1 MEDVLTDI
9 PPPSRFFQEDLNIF
23 TPPSPSLP
31 RPFLLFSDTHAY
43 KILRPSTLI
52 VAISPAS
59 RQIFQKVSKTR
70 VGSLIL
76 PEILFSGN
84 TVVPSA
90 KDKSCY
96 IYSLD
101 DSDNPVVVVLVQCP
115 IPAERSHVFSKVLL
129 GGQIVPKRVLIL
141 DSIQSQNF
149 RCKLSRDETLAYKLE
164 TLSQSDSSGDACG
177 SSSLLKGLDY
187 FPSGSVIDG
196 LAAALLARC
205 QILNI
210 KGTLCVCWPEFDNS
224 VVLLLK
230 SLLLKD
236 VLQETNFDSGN
247 GYGDESLRY
256 GWTKDPVL
264 ESELYT

>member
-1 MEDVLTDI
+1 MTDI

-31 RPFLLFSDTHAY
+31 RPFLLFSDPHAD

-59 RQIFQKVSKTR
+59 RQIFHKVSKTR

-129 GGQIVPKRVLIL
+129 GAQIVPKRVLIL

-164 TLSQSDSSGDACG
+164 TLSQSDSSGDGCG

-196 LAAALLARC
+196 LAAALLTRC
-205 QILNI
+205 HILNI

-236 VLQETNFDSGN
+236 VLQETNFDSGS